1 MTFDFLD
8 EVNQVYTPAQSVMV
22 YLRIAIF
29 YRQDK
34 HEAQPEQ
41 FKNAFSGIWWSVS
54 TLLTVGYGD
63 IYPIT
68 TLGKLM
74 AIIIAFLGVGL
85 VAIPTGIISAGFV
98 EQYSKLKTIA
108 FHSEERDIKFVTS
121 TIYDNHAWNGKMVKE
136 LVFPPQLLLVMV
148 RRKNEVFV
156 PNGDFVLKTEDILVI
171 GAKNFKEEYPFKGN
185 YYQRKEPM
193 DWDASTRV
201 RYFPMVPP
209 LL

>member
-1 MTFDFLD
+1 MICIL
-8 EVNQVYTPAQSVMV
+8 MV
-22 YLRIAIF
+22 ASSLCMYSLE
-29 YRQDK
+29 

-63 IYPIT
+63 IYSIT

-171 GAKNFKEEYPFKGN
+171 GAKNFKEE
-185 YYQRKEPM
+185 
-193 DWDASTRV
+193 
-201 RYFPMVPP
+201 
-209 LL
+209 

>member
-1 MTFDFLD
+1 
-8 EVNQVYTPAQSVMV
+8 
-22 YLRIAIF
+22 
-29 YRQDK
+29 
-34 HEAQPEQ
+34 
-41 FKNAFSGIWWSVS
+41 
-54 TLLTVGYGD
+54 
-63 IYPIT
+63 
-68 TLGKLM
+68 M

-171 GAKNFKEEYPFKGN
+171 GAKNFKEEEDIHLREIIIKKRTPGLECKY
-185 YYQRKEPM
+185 E
-193 DWDASTRV
+193 S
-201 RYFPMVPP
+201 
-209 LL
+209 